1 MSKQKYTDFLTEDDP
16 LLPDKESLED
26 KLAVLQNKLDE
37 ILENQNQILTLVCQ
51 VARNRTTG
59 DQYKV
64 EVDYF
69 PVTDPEELQNLD
81 DNLSEPGNK
90 YANLIRRILRP
101 EGRIEPL
108 KKNFSKLF
116 EYNVLM
122 AYNYD
127 GVSTKQSFKQYKHL
141 NKTIFGVLKT
151 DGYTESDYVA
161 DIRDAFNTLKRRYH
175 KRNHDFRRKIQ
186 RFQKSEPDCDW
197 E

>member
-69 PVTDPEELQNLD
+69 P
-81 DNLSEPGNK
+81 G
-90 YANLIRRILRP
+90 
-101 EGRIEPL
+101 
-108 KKNFSKLF
+108 
-116 EYNVLM
+116 
-122 AYNYD
+122 D
-127 GVSTKQSFKQYKHL
+127 GS
-141 NKTIFGVLKT
+141 
-151 DGYTESDYVA
+151 
-161 DIRDAFNTLKRRYH
+161 
-175 KRNHDFRRKIQ
+175 
-186 RFQKSEPDCDW
+186 
-197 E
+197 